1 MAHTGL
7 GQTGTA
13 QTGSDPNGTGH
24 TRTSQAEEARTGVG
38 RTGAGKMAA
47 VTGAASGIGQAASR
61 RLLEAG
67 WRVFGLDLARERLA
81 VVAETLSGHQ
91 GRFQP
96 IICDV
101 ANAASVSGAF
111 GQIGDA
117 IGQIGAP
124 GLNAVICCAGVLRTG
139 LLESLSIDD
148 FDLVLN
154 TNLRG
159 TFLCAQKAL
168 PLLRL
173 AATADDPARVVLL
186 SSIAALRPKIISG
199 AYAASK
205 AAVSQLCRVMAA
217 EWAPSGVLVNALAPG
232 TVDTPMVRAVSD
244 PAASKGYR
252 PSGVSPIGRIAQPD
266 DVVDVMM
273 FLLSDAARYVTGTTI
288 PVDGGTQA
296 AFIPPG
302 SP

>member
-1 MAHTGL
+1 MGQATTGK
-7 GQTGTA
+7 
-13 QTGSDPNGTGH
+13 
-24 TRTSQAEEARTGVG
+24 V
-38 RTGAGKMAA
+38 AA
-47 VTGAASGIGQAASR
+47 VTGAASGIGQAACG
-61 RLLEAG
+61 RLLKAG
-67 WRVFGLDLARERLA
+67 WTVIGMD
-81 VVAETLSGHQ
+81 VAEARLQAVRDGFAGFQS
-91 GRFQP
+91 RFRP
-96 IICDV
+96 VVCDV
-101 ANAASVSGAF
+101 TDPVSVKAAFAAVGGAF
-111 GQIGDA
+111 
-117 IGQIGAP
+117 
-124 GLNAVICCAGVLRTG
+124 NALVCCAGVLRTA
-139 LLESLSIDD
+139 LLENMAVED
-148 FDLVLN
+148 FDLVLS

-159 TFLCAQKAL
+159 TFLCAQQAL
-168 PLLRL
+168 PLLRQ

-186 SSIAALRPKIISG
+186 SSIAALRPKIVSG

-205 AAVSQLCRVMAA
+205 AGVSQLCRVMAA

-252 PSGVSPIGRIAQPD
+252 PSGVSPVGRIAQPD

>member
-1 MAHTGL
+1 MTK
-7 GQTGTA
+7 TA
-13 QTGSDPNGTGH
+13 
-24 TRTSQAEEARTGVG
+24 AI
-38 RTGAGKMAA
+38 
-47 VTGAASGIGQAASR
+47 TGAASGIGQAACR
-61 RLLEAG
+61 RLLDAG
-67 WRVFGLDLARERLA
+67 WAVFGLDNAPDRLR
-81 VVAETLSGHQ
+81 VVSGEFAAFPGQ
-91 GRFQP
+91 FRP
-96 IICDV
+96 VLCDV
-101 ANAASVSGAF
+101 ADAAHVTAAFGEIAAASPA
-111 GQIGDA
+111 
-117 IGQIGAP
+117 
-124 GLNAVICCAGVLRTG
+124 LNALVTCAGVLRTARM
-139 LLESLSIDD
+139 EDMAIED

-154 TNLRG
+154 INTRG

-168 PLLRL
+168 PLLR
-173 AATADDPARVVLL
+173 AGARPDDPARIVLL
-186 SSIAALRPKIISG
+186 SSLAALRPKIVSG

-232 TVDTPMVRAVSD
+232 TVDTPMVAAVAD

-252 PSGVSPIGRIAQPD
+252 PSGVSPVGRIAQPD

-302 SP
+302 SNQ

>member
-1 MAHTGL
+1 MA
-7 GQTGTA
+7 QTKTA
-13 QTGSDPNGTGH
+13 QAATVDPDPNRTAPGKTG
-24 TRTSQAEEARTGVG
+24 
-38 RTGAGKMAA
+38 A
-47 VTGAASGIGQAASR
+47 VTGAASGIGQATCN
-61 RLLEAG
+61 RLLQAG
-67 WRVFGLDLARERLA
+67 WTVFGLDRAHHQLAA
-81 VVAETLSGHQ
+81 VADAFAAGNGH
-91 GRFQP
+91 FQP
-96 IICDV
+96 IVCDV
-101 ANAASVSGAF
+101 AHAASVTVTFS
-111 GQIGDA
+111 QIGTQL
-117 IGQIGAP
+117 GTSG
-124 GLNAVICCAGVLRTG
+124 GLHALISCAGVLRTG
-139 LLESLSIDD
+139 LLETMPVED

-159 TFLCAQKAL
+159 TFLCAQQAL
-168 PLLRL
+168 PLLRRT
-173 AATADDPARVVLL
+173 ATTEHPARVVLL

-217 EWAPSGVLVNALAPG
+217 EWAQSGVLVNAVAPG

-252 PSGVSPIGRIAQPD
+252 PSGISPIGRIAQPD
-266 DVVDVMM
+266 DIVDVIM

-296 AFIPPG
+296 AFVPPG

>member
-1 MAHTGL
+1 MSPAM
-7 GQTGTA
+7 
-13 QTGSDPNGTGH
+13 S
-24 TRTSQAEEARTGVG
+24 G
-38 RTGAGKMAA
+38 RIAA
-47 VTGAASGIGQAASR
+47 VTGAASGIGEAACR
-61 RLLEAG
+61 RLLDAG
-67 WRVFGLDLARERLA
+67 WTVVGLD
-81 VVAETLSGHQ
+81 VAEARLQAVRDGFSSFQ
-91 GRFQP
+91 GRFRP
-96 IICDV
+96 IACDV
-101 ANAASVSGAF
+101 ADTASVTAAF
-111 GQIGDA
+111 ASIG
-117 IGQIGAP
+117 GS
-124 GLNAVICCAGVLRTG
+124 LNALVCCAGVLRTA
-139 LLESLSIDD
+139 LLEDMPIED

-159 TFLCAQKAL
+159 TFLCARAAL
-168 PLLRL
+168 PLLRR
-173 AATADDPARVVLL
+173 AASAENPSRIVLL
-186 SSIAALRPKIISG
+186 SSVAALRPKIAGG

-205 AAVSQLCRVMAA
+205 AGVSHLCRVMAA

-244 PAASKGYR
+244 PTASKGYR
-252 PSGVSPIGRIAQPD
+252 PSGVSPVGRIAQPD

>member
-1 MAHTGL
+1 M
-7 GQTGTA
+7 
-13 QTGSDPNGTGH
+13 SP
-24 TRTSQAEEARTGVG
+24 
-38 RTGAGKMAA
+38 AGPGDSAA
-47 VTGAASGIGQAASR
+47 VTGAASGIGQAACR
-61 RLLEAG
+61 RLLETG
-67 WRVFGLDLARERLA
+67 WTVFGLD
-81 VVAETLSGHQ
+81 VAENRLEAVRDGFAAFQ
-91 GRFQP
+91 GRFRP
-96 IICDV
+96 VVCDV
-101 ANAASVSGAF
+101 ADAGSVTAAF
-111 GQIGDA
+111 GA
-117 IGQIGAP
+117 IGP
-124 GLNAVICCAGVLRTG
+124 SLNALICCAGVLRAA
-139 LLESLSIDD
+139 LLENMAIED

-159 TFLCAQKAL
+159 TFLCAQKGL
-168 PLLRL
+168 PLLRR
-173 AATADDPARVVLL
+173 AATAEHPSRIVLL
-186 SSIAALRPKIISG
+186 SSIAALRPKIVSG

-244 PAASKGYR
+244 PATSKGYR

-266 DVVDVMM
+266 DIVDVMM